1 MVDVRYLELA
11 GLGKNH
17 WLRYLAGILLI
28 ALMWQVVGAIPMVG
42 LMFVLESDGD
52 PATGFYPDT
61 MRFEGVDPVISY
73 LVLSFSFIAMLAGV
87 YLTVR
92 FLHHR
97 GLLSLITP
105 AAGMSWKRALQGFG
119 VYFALMAVLTLV
131 GVLLSPDNYKFTF
144 QAREFFLFLPFALVL
159 TPLQASAEELLFRGY
174 IMQGVGR
181 LVSNRLTVALASAVL
196 FMLPHLLNPE
206 AHLDPVLMPLTYLS
220 MGLFMALITLRDNSL
235 ELAMGAHSANNL
247 FTFLFANY
255 EGSVMA
261 SPSVLTE
268 AAPDPLTGLI
278 SFIVVG
284 SVFYWIVFRW
294 QPLGLAR
301 AEGAG

>member
-1 MVDVRYLELA
+1 MRYLELA
-11 GLGKNH
+11 ALGKNH
-17 WLRYLAGILLI
+17 FLRYVAGIVVI
-28 ALMWQVVGAIPMVG
+28 FLMWQLVGSLPSLG
-42 LMFVLESDGD
+42 LMFVLEADGD
-52 PATGFYPDT
+52 PATGFYPET
-61 MRFEGVDPVISY
+61 MRFEGVEPIISY
-73 LVLSFSFIAMLAGV
+73 LVVSFSFIALLAGL

-97 GLLSLITP
+97 GFFSLITP
-105 AAGMSWKRALQGFG
+105 AKGMSWRRALQGFG
-119 VYFALMAVLTLV
+119 VYFALLTVLTV
-131 GVLLSPDNYKFTF
+131 MGLLFSPADYQFTF
-144 QAREFFLFLPFALVL
+144 DAGQFFLFLPFALVL

-174 IMQGVGR
+174 LMQGVGR

-206 AHLDPVLMPLTYLS
+206 ARLDPVLMPLTYLS

-261 SPSVLTE
+261 SPSVLTQTS
-268 AAPDPLTGLI
+268 PDPLAGLI
-278 SFIVVG
+278 SFILIG
-284 SVFYWIVFRW
+284 ALFYWIVFKW
-294 QPLGLAR
+294 QPFELVR
-301 AEGAG
+301 P

>member
-1 MVDVRYLELA
+1 
-11 GLGKNH
+11 
-17 WLRYLAGILLI
+17 
-28 ALMWQVVGAIPMVG
+28 
-42 LMFVLESDGD
+42 
-52 PATGFYPDT
+52 
-61 MRFEGVDPVISY
+61 
-73 LVLSFSFIAMLAGV
+73 
-87 YLTVR
+87 
-92 FLHHR
+92 
-97 GLLSLITP
+97 
-105 AAGMSWKRALQGFG
+105 
-119 VYFALMAVLTLV
+119 MAVLTLV
-131 GVLLSPDNYKFTF
+131 GVLLSPDDYKFTF

-255 EGSVMA
+255 EGSAMA

-301 AEGAG
+301 AEGAD